1 MSQTLR
7 ERRKAL
13 LREEILEATHQ
24 LMSER
29 GYAAMSMDEL
39 AARVGVSKPT
49 LYNQFPTKDDLVAAM
64 AIQLIERVVTQLEA
78 VSGATPLARLLGFL
92 QSLVRLQLEQHTSAM
107 QLQMPEILALL
118 ERHPQ
123 SRALLLRIDALLIET
138 ICEAQ
143 REGEIDPALDL
154 ASILRIF
161 NALSI
166 TPSISSLHNSELDPQ
181 RLAASV
187 VAVFQRGISPSPVSQ
202 GLELQNPE

>member
-49 LYNQFPTKDDLVAAM
+49 LYNQFPTKEDLVAAM
-64 AIQLIERVVTQLEA
+64 AIQLIERVATQLEA

-107 QLQMPEILALL
+107 QLQMPEILAIL

-123 SRALLLRIDALLIET
+123 SRALLLHIDALLIET
-138 ICEAQ
+138 IDEAQ
-143 REGEIDPALDL
+143 AAGEIDPTLDC
-154 ASILRIF
+154 ASVLRIF

-166 TPSISSLHNSELDPQ
+166 TPSIGGLRNSELDSQ

-187 VAVFQRGISPSPVSQ
+187 VAVFQRGISPLPVNRGPEQ
-202 GLELQNPE
+202 QNRE

>member
-49 LYNQFPTKDDLVAAM
+49 LYNQFPTKEDLIAAM
-64 AIQLIERVVTQLEA
+64 ATQLIERVTTQLEA

-138 ICEAQ
+138 IREAQ
-143 REGEIDPALDL
+143 AEGEIDPTLDL
-154 ASILRIF
+154 TSVLRIF

-166 TPSISSLHNSELDPQ
+166 TPSIGSLSNSELDPQ

-202 GLELQNPE
+202 GPELQNRE

>member
-78 VSGATPLARLLGFL
+78 VSGVTPLARLLGFL

-107 QLQMPEILALL
+107 QLQMPEILAIL

-123 SRALLLRIDALLIET
+123 SRALLLHIDALLTET
-138 ICEAQ
+138 IGEAQ
-143 REGEIDPALDL
+143 AEGAIDPTLDC

-166 TPSISSLHNSELDPQ
+166 TPSIGGLRNSELDPQ

-202 GLELQNPE
+202 GPERQNRE